1 MSPCAERKERQMI
14 IFTNVFLE
22 QLIVLEQ
29 ILLSTHDPTQ
39 SNYRSPTACMNI
51 FNRGRADWISYNE
64 EEGKKY
70 YKK

>member
-14 IFTNVFLE
+14 IFTNVILE

-39 SNYRSPTACMNI
+39 SNYR
-51 FNRGRADWISYNE
+51 
-64 EEGKKY
+64 
-70 YKK
+70 